1 MAILAIDQGTSGTK
15 AILLDDDF
23 QVIAKGYAPVATEH
37 NQSGAAQTTADAI
50 WQSVIDS
57 VNQVLST
64 TTEKIS
70 AVGLANQGESILAWD
85 KKTGDA
91 LSPVIIWQDSRSAAL
106 CQQRQEHSQFVLSK
120 TGLTIDPYFVA
131 PKITWLK
138 QNYPQLPKDAV
149 ITTTDTYLIY
159 KLSGEFVTDKATASR
174 TLLFDLATRSYQQ
187 QLADIWQIDISNLP
201 AVINND
207 QVIGQIKSDQL
218 PALSGVVL
226 AAAIVDQPAA
236 LFAQNCFS
244 LGQAK
249 CTFGTG
255 AFLLTNI
262 ADQIKI
268 SKNGLATSLA
278 WQIKDSTSYYLDG
291 QVFTAASAIDWLI
304 SNNFIAAP
312 SDIDSLPDANGVIA
326 SPSFAGLGAPLWR
339 PDATASIMGLGLNHD
354 RSHIASAMVD
364 GIAAAVADL
373 LSAVKSDGVE
383 ITTLRVDGGLTQ
395 SSKLMQMQADLA
407 QIPVEQYAHPDATAI
422 GVGYLAA
429 LAINPK
435 LSIKDIAQRW
445 QPAKVYLP
453 KWSADQSANYLSRW
467 RGVQRVSLD
476 RER

>member
-64 TTEKIS
+64 TTAKIS

-218 PALSGVVL
+218 PALSGVLL

-304 SNNFIAAP
+304 ANNFIAAP

-354 RSHIASAMVD
+354 RSHIASAIVD

-395 SSKLMQMQADLA
+395 STKLMQMQADLA

-476 RER
+476 REK